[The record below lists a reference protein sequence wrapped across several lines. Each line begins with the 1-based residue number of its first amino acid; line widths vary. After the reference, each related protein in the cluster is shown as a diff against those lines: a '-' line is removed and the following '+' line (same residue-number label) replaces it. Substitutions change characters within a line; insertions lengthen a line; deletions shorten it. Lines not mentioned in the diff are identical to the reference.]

1 MSEIDLLIDGYWR
14 WLRDKTAIKQLK
26 DWTEITTPY
35 LDRHNDYLQIYAR
48 KTDKGFVLTDGGET
62 LLDLEQSGCLMD
74 SPKRQAILQTILNGF
89 GVEQQATELQVN
101 ATSDNFALRKH
112 NLIQAILSV
121 HDMFFLASSTIE
133 ALFFEDVATWLETV
147 DIRYTPRVKFSGK
160 SGFDH
165 MFDFV
170 IKSRLGA
177 DHPRNQQSEP
187 QHGPKPD
194 HGVDRHERQP
204 SGKFRTIRLPQ
215 RQRKDH
221 RGQCDRRASKL
232 WDHAR
237 CLEPARS
244 VPRAAC
250 SIGRPSPCQRT
261 GIRGSRRFPPIGGTR
276 RCFNRRSR
284 RLNENLPTRMT
295 PASMRL
301 RASWNAPAD
310 C

>member
-48 KTDKGFVLTDGGET
+48 KTETGFVLTDGGET
-62 LLDLEQSGCLMD
+62 LLDLKQSGCLMD
-74 SPKRQAILQTILNGF
+74 SQKRQAILQTILNGF
-89 GVEQQATELQVN
+89 GIEQQDTELQVT

-133 ALFFEDVATWLETV
+133 ALFFEDVADWLESV

-170 IKSRLGA
+170 IPKSKVASERIIRAINNPSRSTAQNLIMAWIDTKDSRPESSESFAFLNDNEKTIAGNVTEALRNYGITPVAWSQRDQFRERL
-177 DHPRNQQSEP
+177 
-187 QHGPKPD
+187 
-194 HGVDRHERQP
+194 V
-204 SGKFRTIRLPQ
+204 
-215 RQRKDH
+215 
-221 RGQCDRRASKL
+221 
-232 WDHAR
+232 
-237 CLEPARS
+237 
-244 VPRAAC
+244 V
-250 SIGRPSPCQRT
+250 
-261 GIRGSRRFPPIGGTR
+261 
-276 RCFNRRSR
+276 
-284 RLNENLPTRMT
+284 
-295 PASMRL
+295 
-301 RASWNAPAD
+301 
-310 C
+310 

>member
-74 SPKRQAILQTILNGF
+74 SPKRQAILRTILNGF
-89 GVEQQATELQVN
+89 GIEQQATELQVT

-121 HDMFFLASSTIE
+121 HDMFFLASSTVE
-133 ALFFEDVATWLETV
+133 ALFFEDVAAWLESV

-170 IKSRLGA
+170 IPKSKLASERIIRAINNPSRSTAQNLIMA
-177 DHPRNQQSEP
+177 WIDTKDSRPETSEP
-187 QHGPKPD
+187 FAFLNDNEKTIAGNVTDALRNYGITPVAWSQRD
-194 HGVDRHERQP
+194 QFRER
-204 SGKFRTIRLPQ
+204 LV
-215 RQRKDH
+215 
-221 RGQCDRRASKL
+221 A
-232 WDHAR
+232 
-237 CLEPARS
+237 
-244 VPRAAC
+244 
-250 SIGRPSPCQRT
+250 
-261 GIRGSRRFPPIGGTR
+261 
-276 RCFNRRSR
+276 
-284 RLNENLPTRMT
+284 
-295 PASMRL
+295 
-301 RASWNAPAD
+301 
-310 C
+310 